1 MDVVGAWQ
9 VSRPCMAAK
18 GRDRSP
24 GRRMTA
30 VEAWPVPWAPYGCR
44 GDVSGPLAPYG
55 CHRGVTGPLGPYGC
69 RKGVPVPWAMYGRRG
84 GVVDFLGPVWPPW
97 GCGWS
102 HGPRM
107 AAVGVWKFP
116 RAPYGRR
123 GAWPVPW
130 ASYGCRG
137 SVACP
142 LGHVSPPWGR
152 CRSPLPVWLP
162 WGCGRF
168 HRPRMSAV
176 EVGPVP
182 WASYR
187 RRGGFA
193 GHLGHAWRPWGSGR
207 FPGPSMSAVGE

>member
-116 RAPYGRR
+116 RARMVAVGRGKCPGPR
-123 GAWPVPW
+123 MKAVGAWPFPW
-130 ASYGCRG
+130 APYGCRRC
-137 SVACP
+137 VAGP
-142 LGHVSPPWGR
+142 LGPVWPPWGHGWSPHGCR
-152 CRSPLPVWLP
+152 RAMAGLVGHVWMPWGRGRSPGLVWLP
-162 WGCGRF
+162 
-168 HRPRMSAV
+168 
-176 EVGPVP
+176 
-182 WASYR
+182 
-187 RRGGFA
+187 
-193 GHLGHAWRPWGSGR
+193 
-207 FPGPSMSAVGE
+207 